1 MSTLDLTPE
10 LRRATRRVTRLART
24 NATLVM
30 RNRLTLSYALVMPL
44 LPLGLL
50 FLGDRGD
57 VDAGSGIIAT
67 GVLMALMFP
76 VYYNLLSMFVSRRD
90 ELVLKRLRTGE
101 IRDVELVL
109 SMALPGVAITVV
121 VSVLTV
127 GVAMANGLPFPLN
140 PLLLLVVVLM
150 SAAAFAALA
159 LWTASWTRTAE
170 AAQMTSMPVVLLGTA
185 GLLRPAVPESAQDWL
200 ALLPGS
206 AVSDLLRIAWFGR
219 PAELGSSTRFD
230 FWETWSHSAAPLGVL
245 AAWTVVSIWLARR
258 SMQWEP
264 RS

>member
-1 MSTLDLTPE
+1 MSTLDLTP
-10 LRRATRRVTRLART
+10 ATRRVLRLART
-24 NATLVM
+24 NTTLVM
-30 RNRLTLSYALVMPL
+30 RNRLTLSYAVVMPL

-50 FLGDRGD
+50 FLGMRGD
-57 VDAGSGIIAT
+57 VDAASGIVAT
-67 GVLMALMFP
+67 AVLMGLMFP

-109 SMALPGVAITVV
+109 SMALPGVAIMVL
-121 VSVLTV
+121 VSVLLV
-127 GVAMANGLPFPLN
+127 GVAMVNGLPFPLN
-140 PLLLLVVVLM
+140 PLLLLIAVLM
-150 SAAAFAALA
+150 SAVAFSALA

-185 GLLRPAVPESAQDWL
+185 GLLRPAVPEAAQEWL

-206 AVSDLLRIAWFGR
+206 AVSDLLRVAWFGR
-219 PAELGSSTRFD
+219 PAELGSATRFD
-230 FWETWSHSAAPLGVL
+230 FWETWGHSAAALGVL
-245 AAWTVVSIWLARR
+245 AAWTVLSIWLARR

>member
-1 MSTLDLTPE
+1 MSTLDLAPE
-10 LRRATRRVTRLART
+10 IRRATRRVTRLART

-30 RNRLTLSYALVMPL
+30 RNRLTLSYAVVMPL

-50 FLGDRGD
+50 FLGDRGN
-57 VDAGSGIIAT
+57 VDASSGIIAT

-109 SMALPGVAITVV
+109 SMALPGFAIMVV

-127 GVAMANGLPFPLN
+127 GVAMTNGLRFPVN
-140 PLLLLVVVLM
+140 PPLLLVVVLL
-150 SAAAFAALA
+150 SAAAFSALA

-170 AAQMTSMPVVLLGTA
+170 AAQMTSMPVVVLGTA
-185 GLLRPAVPESAQDWL
+185 GLLRPVLPEPAQEWM

-230 FWETWSHSAAPLGVL
+230 FWETWSQSATALGVL

>member
-1 MSTLDLTPE
+1 
-10 LRRATRRVTRLART
+10 
-24 NATLVM
+24 
-30 RNRLTLSYALVMPL
+30 
-44 LPLGLL
+44 
-50 FLGDRGD
+50 
-57 VDAGSGIIAT
+57 
-67 GVLMALMFP
+67 MALMFP

-109 SMALPGVAITVV
+109 SMALPGVAITIL

-127 GVAMANGLPFPLN
+127 GVAMANRLPFPVN
-140 PLLLLVVVLM
+140 PLLLLIVVLM

-170 AAQMTSMPVVLLGTA
+170 AAQMTSLPVVLIASA
-185 GLLRPAVPESAQDWL
+185 GLLRPAVPASAQDWL

-206 AVSDLLRIAWFGR
+206 AVSDLLRVAWFGR
-219 PAELGSSTRFD
+219 TPELGNSTRFD
-230 FWETWSHSAAPLGVL
+230 FWETWSQSAAPLAVL
-245 AAWTVVSIWLARR
+245 AVWALVSVWLARR